1 MNKPQT
7 SKVVLTTNIIKGF
20 VGSCLVKRFDG
31 ASAIPQFHEEMWD
44 LCTSNNQFVAIA
56 APRGH
61 AKSTS
66 ISLSYVLACVLFR
79 ERRFV
84 LLVSDTEA
92 QAAMFL
98 GQITQELQENE
109 DIINLFHLKR
119 DEKGE
124 VKFIKDSSTDIIVEF
139 EDGTKFRII
148 AKGSEQKL
156 RGMLWNGARPD
167 LIVCDDIENDEV
179 VMNKERREKFK
190 RWVYGALLPCRAQKG
205 VVRIVGTIL
214 HMDSFLEGLM
224 PVESDRRTVHE
235 ELKTYSTRT
244 STQWKAVK
252 YKAHNQDLSCILWP
266 ERRTAAEF
274 RLIKQDYSERGLAD
288 VYSQEYLNIP
298 IDESNTYFKRSDFLA
313 IREDDRKKKL
323 NFYIAGD
330 FAISQTDTAD
340 YTVLI
345 VGGMDE
351 DGILHI
357 VNVIRD
363 RMDGL
368 QIVDMMLLLQQRYKP
383 MAFGIE
389 DTQIT
394 KSIGP
399 FLNRAMIE
407 SNVFL
412 NIYPLKPHKT
422 DKISRARSIQ
432 ARMRAG
438 AVKFDKQA
446 DWYQILEDEL
456 MRFPRDRHD
465 DQVDSMSYLGLII
478 DKLIEAPT
486 KEEIEDEEYEQE
498 REDSGLNEQGRNEV
512 TGY

>member
-1 MNKPQT
+1 MKE
-7 SKVVLTTNIIKGF
+7 KVELSAEIIKGF
-20 VGSCLVKRFDG
+20 VGTCLIKRFDG
-31 ASAIPQFHEEMWD
+31 ASQIPKFHEEMWD
-44 LCTSNNQFVAIA
+44 MCTSKNQFVAIA

-98 GQITQELQENE
+98 GQIKQELQDNQ
-109 DIINLFHLKR
+109 DIIELFGIKK

-124 VKFIKDSSTDIIVEF
+124 VKFDKDSETDIIVKF
-139 EDGTKFRII
+139 TDGTKFRII

-156 RGMLWNGARPD
+156 RGMLWDGARPD

-179 VMNKERREKFK
+179 VMNKERRNKFR
-190 RWVYGALLPCRAQKG
+190 RWVYGALLPCRSQHG
-205 VVRIVGTIL
+205 IIRIVGTIL

-224 PVESDRRTVHE
+224 PKENDKHTIHE
-235 ELKTYSTRT
+235 DLKTYSKGIG
-244 STQWKAVK
+244 TQWRTIK
-252 YKAHNQDLSCILWP
+252 YKAHNSDFSKVLWP
-266 ERRTAAEF
+266 SRRTPEEF
-274 RLIKQDYSERGLAD
+274 RRIRQDYIERGLAD

-298 IDESNTYFKRSDFLA
+298 IDESNTFFRKADFNPM
-313 IREDDRKKKL
+313 REDDRKKVL
-323 NFYIAGD
+323 NYYIAGD
-330 FAISQTDTAD
+330 FAISEKEHAD
-340 YTVLI
+340 WTVMV

-351 DGILHI
+351 AGILHI
-357 VNVIRD
+357 KNVIRD

-368 QIVDMMLLLQQRYKP
+368 QIVDTLLALQGVYNP
-383 MAFGIE
+383 IAIGIE

-394 KSIGP
+394 KSLGP
-399 FLNRAMIE
+399 FINRAMIE
-407 SNVFL
+407 R
-412 NIYPLKPHKT
+412 NIFINIIPLKPSRQ
-422 DKISRARSIQ
+422 DKQTRARSMQ

-446 DWYQILEDEL
+446 EWYQTYEDEL
-456 MRFPRDRHD
+456 MRFPRDKHD
-465 DQVDSMSYLGLII
+465 DQVDATAYLGLMIDKII
-478 DKLIEAPT
+478 DAPT
-486 KEEIEDEEYEQE
+486 KEEIEDEEYERDKNE
-498 REDSGLNEQGRNEV
+498 GGLNEQGRNTT

>member
-1 MNKPQT
+1 MKE
-7 SKVVLTTNIIKGF
+7 KVELSAEIIKGF
-20 VGSCLVKRFDG
+20 VGTCLIKRFDG
-31 ASAIPQFHEEMWD
+31 ASQIPKFHEEMWD
-44 LCTSNNQFVAIA
+44 MCTSKNQFVAIA

-98 GQITQELQENE
+98 GQIKQELQDNQ
-109 DIINLFHLKR
+109 DIIELFGIKK

-124 VKFIKDSSTDIIVEF
+124 VKFDKDSETDIIVKF
-139 EDGTKFRII
+139 TDGTKFRII

-156 RGMLWNGARPD
+156 RGMLWDGARPD

-179 VMNKERREKFK
+179 VMNKERRNKFR
-190 RWVYGALLPCRAQKG
+190 RWVYGALLPCRSQHG
-205 VVRIVGTIL
+205 IIRIVGTIL

-224 PVESDRRTVHE
+224 PKENDKHTIHE
-235 ELKTYSTRT
+235 DLKTYSKGIG
-244 STQWKAVK
+244 TQWRTIK
-252 YKAHNQDLSCILWP
+252 YKAHNSDFTKVLWP
-266 ERRTAAEF
+266 SRRTPEEF
-274 RLIKQDYSERGLAD
+274 RRIRQDYIERGLAD

-298 IDESNTYFKRSDFLA
+298 IDESNTFFRKSDFNPM
-313 IREDDRKKKL
+313 REDDRKKVL
-323 NFYIAGD
+323 NYYIAGD
-330 FAISQTDTAD
+330 FAISEKEHAD
-340 YTVLI
+340 WTVMV

-351 DGILHI
+351 AGILHI
-357 VNVIRD
+357 KNVIRD

-368 QIVDMMLLLQQRYKP
+368 QIVDTLLALQGVYNP
-383 MAFGIE
+383 IAIGIE

-394 KSIGP
+394 KSLGP
-399 FLNRAMIE
+399 FINRAMIE
-407 SNVFL
+407 R
-412 NIYPLKPHKT
+412 NIFINIIPLKPSRQ
-422 DKISRARSIQ
+422 DKQTRARSMQ

-446 DWYQILEDEL
+446 EWYQTYEDEL
-456 MRFPRDRHD
+456 MRFPRDKHD
-465 DQVDSMSYLGLII
+465 DQVDATAYLGLMIDKII
-478 DKLIEAPT
+478 DAPT
-486 KEEIEDEEYEQE
+486 KEEIEDEEYERDKNE
-498 REDSGLNEQGRNEV
+498 GGLNEQGRNTT

>member
-1 MNKPQT
+1 MKE
-7 SKVVLTTNIIKGF
+7 KVELSAEIIKGF
-20 VGSCLVKRFDG
+20 VGTCLIKRFDG
-31 ASAIPQFHEEMWD
+31 ASQIPKFHEEMWD
-44 LCTSNNQFVAIA
+44 MCTSKNQFVAIA

-98 GQITQELQENE
+98 GQIKQELQDNQ
-109 DIINLFHLKR
+109 DIIELFGIKK

-124 VKFIKDSSTDIIVEF
+124 VKFDKDSETDIIVKF
-139 EDGTKFRII
+139 TDGTKFRII

-156 RGMLWNGARPD
+156 RGMLWDGARPD

-179 VMNKERREKFK
+179 VMNKERRNKFR
-190 RWVYGALLPCRAQKG
+190 RWVYGALLPCRSQHG
-205 VVRIVGTIL
+205 IIRIVGTIL

-224 PVESDRRTVHE
+224 PKENDKHTIHE
-235 ELKTYSTRT
+235 DLKTYSKGIG
-244 STQWKAVK
+244 TQWRTIK
-252 YKAHNQDLSCILWP
+252 YKAHNSDFSKVLWP
-266 ERRTAAEF
+266 SRRTPEEF
-274 RLIKQDYSERGLAD
+274 RRIRQDYIERGLAD

-298 IDESNTYFKRSDFLA
+298 IDESNTFFRKADFNPM
-313 IREDDRKKKL
+313 REDDRKKVL
-323 NFYIAGD
+323 NYYIAGD
-330 FAISQTDTAD
+330 FAISEKEHAD
-340 YTVLI
+340 WTVMV

-351 DGILHI
+351 AGILHI
-357 VNVIRD
+357 KNVIRD

-368 QIVDMMLLLQQRYKP
+368 QIVDTLLALQGVYNP
-383 MAFGIE
+383 IAIGIE

-394 KSIGP
+394 KSLGP
-399 FLNRAMIE
+399 FINRAMIE
-407 SNVFL
+407 R
-412 NIYPLKPHKT
+412 NIFINIIPLKPSRQ
-422 DKISRARSIQ
+422 DKQTRARSMQ

-446 DWYQILEDEL
+446 EWYQTYEDEL
-456 MRFPRDRHD
+456 MRFPRDKHD
-465 DQVDSMSYLGLII
+465 DQVDATAYLGLMIDKII
-478 DKLIEAPT
+478 DAPT
-486 KEEIEDEEYEQE
+486 KEEIEDEDYERDKNE
-498 REDSGLNEQGRNEV
+498 GGLNEQGRNLT

>member
-1 MNKPQT
+1 MKE
-7 SKVVLTTNIIKGF
+7 KVELSAEIIKGF
-20 VGSCLVKRFDG
+20 VGTCLIKRFDG
-31 ASAIPQFHEEMWD
+31 ASQIPKFHEEMWD
-44 LCTSNNQFVAIA
+44 MCTSKNQFVAIA

-98 GQITQELQENE
+98 GQLKQELQDNQ
-109 DIINLFHLKR
+109 DIIELFGIKK

-124 VKFIKDSSTDIIVEF
+124 VKFDKDSETDIIVKF
-139 EDGTKFRII
+139 TDGTKFRII

-156 RGMLWNGARPD
+156 RGMLWDGARPD

-179 VMNKERREKFK
+179 VMNKERRNKFR
-190 RWVYGALLPCRAQKG
+190 RWVYGALLPCRSQHG
-205 VVRIVGTIL
+205 IIRIVGTIL

-224 PVESDRRTVHE
+224 PKENDKHTIHE
-235 ELKTYSTRT
+235 DLKTYSKGIG
-244 STQWKAVK
+244 TQWRTIK
-252 YKAHNQDLSCILWP
+252 YKAHNSDFSKVLWP
-266 ERRTAAEF
+266 SRRTPEEF
-274 RLIKQDYSERGLAD
+274 RRIRQDYIERGLAD

-298 IDESNTYFKRSDFLA
+298 IDESNTFFRKADFNPM
-313 IREDDRKKKL
+313 REDDRKKVL
-323 NFYIAGD
+323 NYYIAGD
-330 FAISQTDTAD
+330 FAISEKEHAD
-340 YTVLI
+340 WTVMV

-351 DGILHI
+351 AGILHI
-357 VNVIRD
+357 KNVIRD

-368 QIVDMMLLLQQRYKP
+368 QIVDTLLALQGVYNP
-383 MAFGIE
+383 IAIGIE

-394 KSIGP
+394 KSLGP
-399 FLNRAMIE
+399 FINRAMIE
-407 SNVFL
+407 R
-412 NIYPLKPHKT
+412 NIFINIIPLKPSRQ
-422 DKISRARSIQ
+422 DKQTRARSMQ

-446 DWYQILEDEL
+446 EWYQTYEDEL
-456 MRFPRDRHD
+456 MRFPRDKHD
-465 DQVDSMSYLGLII
+465 DQVDATAYLGLMIDKII
-478 DKLIEAPT
+478 DAPT
-486 KEEIEDEEYEQE
+486 KEEIEDEEYERDKNE
-498 REDSGLNEQGRNEV
+498 GGLNEQGRNTT

>member
-1 MNKPQT
+1 MTVK
-7 SKVVLTTNIIKGF
+7 LTADIIKGF

-31 ASAIPQFHEEMWD
+31 ASQIPKFHEEMWD
-44 LCTSNNQFVAIA
+44 LCTSNNRFVAIA

-84 LLVSDTEA
+84 LMVSDTEA

-98 GQITQELQENE
+98 GQIKQELQENE
-109 DIINLFHLKR
+109 DIINLFGIKR
-119 DEKGE
+119 NPEGV
-124 VKFIKDSSTDIIVEF
+124 VKFLKDSETDVIVEF
-139 EDGTKFRII
+139 ADGTKFRII

-156 RGMLWNGARPD
+156 RGMLWSGARPD

-190 RWVYGALLPCRAQKG
+190 RWVYGALLPCRSQNG
-205 VVRIVGTIL
+205 VFRIVGTIL

-224 PVESDRRTVHE
+224 PKENDKQTIVGDLKTSSLRTATQWKSVKYRAHSADFEQILWSDRRT
-235 ELKTYSTRT
+235 
-244 STQWKAVK
+244 A
-252 YKAHNQDLSCILWP
+252 D
-266 ERRTAAEF
+266 EF
-274 RLIKQDYSERGLAD
+274 KQIRQDYIDRGLAD

-298 IDESNTYFKRSDFLA
+298 IDESNTFFKKADFLP
-313 IREDDRKKKL
+313 IREEDRKKKV
-323 NFYIAGD
+323 NYYIAGD
-330 FAISQTDTAD
+330 FAISEKERAD
-340 YTVLI
+340 YTVLV

-357 VNVIRD
+357 RNVIRA

-368 QIVDMMLLLQQRYKP
+368 EIVDTMLALQSVYDP
-383 MAFGIE
+383 DAFGIE

-394 KSIGP
+394 KAIGP
-399 FLNRAMIE
+399 FLNRVMIE
-407 SNVFL
+407 RNTFINVL
-412 NIYPLKPHKT
+412 PLKPHRA
-422 DKISRARSIQ
+422 DKQTRARSIQ

-446 DWYQILEDEL
+446 DWYQTLEDEL
-456 MRFPRDRHD
+456 MRFPRDKHD
-465 DQVDSMSYLGLII
+465 DQVDAIAYLGLMI
-478 DKLIEAPT
+478 DRIVEAPT
-486 KEEIEDEEYEQE
+486 KEEFEEEEYE
-498 REDSGLNEQGRNEV
+498 RELRESGNEGEGRSLIS
-512 TGY
+512 GY

>member
-1 MNKPQT
+1 MAKTPQV
-7 SKVVLTTNIIKGF
+7 KLTANTIKGF
-20 VGSCLVKRFDG
+20 VGSCLIKRFDD
-31 ASAIPQFHEEMWD
+31 ASQIPAFHEEMWEM
-44 LCTSNNQFVAIA
+44 CASTNRFVAIG

-98 GQITQELQENE
+98 GQIKQELTDNQ
-109 DIINLFHLKR
+109 DIIELFGIKKN
-119 DEKGE
+119 DNNE
-124 VKFIKDSSTDIIVEF
+124 VKFIKDSETDIIVEF
-139 EDGTKFRII
+139 VDGVKFRII

-167 LIVCDDIENDEV
+167 LIVCDDIESDEA

-190 RWVYGALLPCRAQKG
+190 RWVYGALLPCRSQNG
-205 VVRIVGTIL
+205 IFRIVGTVL

-224 PVESDRRTVHE
+224 PKENDKMTVHE
-235 ELKTYSTRT
+235 ELKTYSTR
-244 STQWKAVK
+244 SSSQWKAVK
-252 YKAHNQDLSCILWP
+252 YKAHNSTYSEILWP
-266 ERRTAAEF
+266 ERRTAEEF
-274 RLIKQDYSERGLAD
+274 KQIRQDYIDRGLAD

-298 IDESNTYFKRSDFLA
+298 IDESNTFFKKADFSS
-313 IREDDRKKKL
+313 IREEDKKKKL
-323 NFYIAGD
+323 NYYIAGD
-330 FAISQTDTAD
+330 FAISEKERAD
-340 YTVLI
+340 YTVLV

-357 VNVIRD
+357 KNVIRD

-368 QIVDMMLLLQQRYKP
+368 QIVDTMLALQRVYDP
-383 MAFGIE
+383 LAFGIE

-394 KSIGP
+394 KAIGP
-399 FLNRAMIE
+399 FLNRVMIE
-407 SNVFL
+407 QNVFI
-412 NIYPLKPHKT
+412 NIIPLKPHRA
-422 DKISRARSIQ
+422 DKQTRARSIQ

-438 AVKFDKQA
+438 AVKFDKSA
-446 DWYQILEDEL
+446 DWYQTLEDEL
-456 MRFPRDRHD
+456 MRFPRDKHD
-465 DQVDSMSYLGLII
+465 DQVDGIAYLGLMI
-478 DKLIEAPT
+478 DRLVDAPT

-498 REDSGLNEQGRNEV
+498 QKESGLNEQGRSET

>member
-1 MNKPQT
+1 MKE
-7 SKVVLTTNIIKGF
+7 KVELSAEIIKGF
-20 VGSCLVKRFDG
+20 VGTCLIKRFDG
-31 ASAIPQFHEEMWD
+31 ASQIPKFHEEMWD
-44 LCTSNNQFVAIA
+44 MCTSKNQFVAIA

-98 GQITQELQENE
+98 GQIKQELQDNQ
-109 DIINLFHLKR
+109 DIIELFGIKK

-124 VKFIKDSSTDIIVEF
+124 VKFDKDSETDIIVKF
-139 EDGTKFRII
+139 TDGTKFRII

-156 RGMLWNGARPD
+156 RGMLWDGARPD

-179 VMNKERREKFK
+179 VMNKERRNKFR
-190 RWVYGALLPCRAQKG
+190 RWVYGALLPCRSQHG
-205 VVRIVGTIL
+205 IIRIVGTIL

-224 PVESDRRTVHE
+224 PKENDKHTIHE
-235 ELKTYSTRT
+235 DLKTYSKGIG
-244 STQWKAVK
+244 TQWRTIK
-252 YKAHNQDLSCILWP
+252 YKAHNSDFTKVLWP
-266 ERRTAAEF
+266 SRRTPEEF
-274 RLIKQDYSERGLAD
+274 RRIRQDYIERGLAD

-298 IDESNTYFKRSDFLA
+298 IDESNTFFRKADFNPM
-313 IREDDRKKKL
+313 REDDRKKVL
-323 NFYIAGD
+323 NYYIAGD
-330 FAISQTDTAD
+330 FAISEKEHAD
-340 YTVLI
+340 WTVMV

-351 DGILHI
+351 AGILHI
-357 VNVIRD
+357 KNVIRD

-368 QIVDMMLLLQQRYKP
+368 QIVDTLLALQGVYNP
-383 MAFGIE
+383 IAIGIE

-394 KSIGP
+394 KSLGP
-399 FLNRAMIE
+399 FINRAMIE
-407 SNVFL
+407 R
-412 NIYPLKPHKT
+412 NIFINIIPLKPSRQ
-422 DKISRARSIQ
+422 DKQTRARSMQ

-446 DWYQILEDEL
+446 EWYQTYEDEL
-456 MRFPRDRHD
+456 MRFPRDKHD
-465 DQVDSMSYLGLII
+465 DQVDATAYLGLMIDKII
-478 DKLIEAPT
+478 DAPT
-486 KEEIEDEEYEQE
+486 KEEIEDEEYERDKNE
-498 REDSGLNEQGRNEV
+498 GGLNEQGRNTT

>member
-1 MNKPQT
+1 MNE
-7 SKVVLTTNIIKGF
+7 KVELSAVIIKGF
-20 VGSCLVKRFDG
+20 VGTCLIKRFDG
-31 ASAIPQFHEEMWD
+31 ASQIPKFHEEMWD
-44 LCTSNNQFVAIA
+44 MCTSKNQFVAIA

-98 GQITQELQENE
+98 GQIKQELQDNQ
-109 DIINLFHLKR
+109 DIIELFGIKK

-124 VKFIKDSSTDIIVEF
+124 VKFDKDSETDIIVKF
-139 EDGTKFRII
+139 TDGTKFRII

-156 RGMLWNGARPD
+156 RGMLWDGARPD

-179 VMNKERREKFK
+179 VMNKERRNKFR
-190 RWVYGALLPCRAQKG
+190 RWVYGALLPCRSQHG
-205 VVRIVGTIL
+205 IIRIVGTIL

-224 PVESDRRTVHE
+224 PKENDKHTIHE
-235 ELKTYSTRT
+235 DLKTYSKGIG
-244 STQWKAVK
+244 TQWRTIK
-252 YKAHNQDLSCILWP
+252 YKAHNSDFTKVLWP
-266 ERRTAAEF
+266 SRRTPEEF
-274 RLIKQDYSERGLAD
+274 RRIRQDYIERGLAD

-298 IDESNTYFKRSDFLA
+298 IDESNTFFRKADFNPM
-313 IREDDRKKKL
+313 REDDRKKVL
-323 NFYIAGD
+323 NYYIAGD
-330 FAISQTDTAD
+330 FAISEKEHAD
-340 YTVLI
+340 WTVMV

-351 DGILHI
+351 AGILHI
-357 VNVIRD
+357 KNVIRD

-368 QIVDMMLLLQQRYKP
+368 QIVDTLLALQGVYNP
-383 MAFGIE
+383 IAIGIE

-394 KSIGP
+394 KSLGP
-399 FLNRAMIE
+399 FINRAMIE
-407 SNVFL
+407 R
-412 NIYPLKPHKT
+412 NIFINIIPLKPSRQ
-422 DKISRARSIQ
+422 DKQTRARSMQ

-446 DWYQILEDEL
+446 EWYQTYEDEL
-456 MRFPRDRHD
+456 MRFPRDKHD
-465 DQVDSMSYLGLII
+465 DQVDATAYLGLMIDKII
-478 DKLIEAPT
+478 DAPT
-486 KEEIEDEEYEQE
+486 KEEIEDEEYERDKNE
-498 REDSGLNEQGRNEV
+498 GGLNEQGRNTT